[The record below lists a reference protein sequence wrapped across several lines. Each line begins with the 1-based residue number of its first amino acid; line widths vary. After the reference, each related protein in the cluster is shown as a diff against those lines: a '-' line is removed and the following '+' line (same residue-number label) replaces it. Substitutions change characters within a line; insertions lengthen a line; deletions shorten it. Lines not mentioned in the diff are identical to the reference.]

1 MELSLLNGLTLFN
14 EGLVFYLIFP
24 AILLLG
30 LYLTIRLRFIQLSK
44 LGQSG
49 LHLIQ
54 KRESETGI
62 THYQAVAAV
71 LAGNFG
77 TGNISGMAVAVATG
91 GPGALVW
98 MWVMAFLGSTIQYA
112 SCVLG
117 AKYRTENKHG
127 QRVGGPMYYLPKKI
141 GALFAFFAVIG
152 ALTVGNLTQVN
163 SIVLPLQS
171 LGVPPIVAGL
181 AIALFVGLVLIGG
194 AQRFAK
200 TAASVVPIMALLY
213 FGTALV
219 ILSLHFE
226 VLPNAF
232 ILMIKAAF
240 SPSALFGGAMGFGII
255 KTITTGFDRG
265 IFATDAGTGVAP
277 ILQSGAGTQDPIV
290 SGIVTLVTPLIVM
303 IVCTAT
309 GLVLIVTGAYEGLER
324 STNMVT
330 AAFSSGLGNSL
341 GTYIVI
347 LALLLFSYTTILAWG
362 SCAERAIEYLFKGSG
377 VRRFRFFYIAIVP
390 LGALVDVQMVW
401 LLADISITLMLATN
415 MFGVARL
422 SNEVIRDSRVY
433 FSKKVAV

>member
-1 MELSLLNGLTLFN
+1 MELSLLKGLTLFN

-30 LYLTIRLRFIQLSK
+30 LYLTVRLRFIQISK
-44 LGQSG
+44 LGGSCR
-49 LHLIQ
+49 HLVQ
-54 KRESETGI
+54 KQESETGI

-91 GPGALVW
+91 GAGALVW

-117 AKYRTENKHG
+117 AKHRTTNKKG
-127 QRVGGPMYYLPKKI
+127 QSVGGPMYYLPKKV
-141 GALFAFFAVIG
+141 GALYAFFAVVG

-163 SIVLPLQS
+163 SIVLPLES

-181 AIALFVGLVLIGG
+181 AIALFVGIVLIGG
-194 AQRFAK
+194 VQRFAK

-213 FGTALV
+213 FGTAV
-219 ILSLHFE
+219 FILGLHIDA
-226 VLPNAF
+226 VPRAF
-232 ILMIKAAF
+232 ILMIQAAF
-240 SPSALFGGAMGFGII
+240 SPTALFGGALGFGII

-265 IFATDAGTGVAP
+265 IFATDAGTGLAP
-277 ILQSGAGTQDPIV
+277 ILQSGTGSQNPIV
-290 SGIVTLVTPLIVM
+290 NGIVTLVTPMIVM

-330 AAFSSGLGNSL
+330 AAFSSGLGSNIGS
-341 GTYIVI
+341 YIVI

-362 SCAERAIEYLFKGSG
+362 SCAERAIEYLFQGNG
-377 VRRFRFFYIAIVP
+377 ARRFRFVYIAIVP
-390 LGALVDVQMVW
+390 LGALVDVQTVW

-422 SNEVIRDSRVY
+422 SHEVIHDSRQY